1 MISNTGNT
9 TSTRSENRRIRSWSK
24 CPPLVEV
31 ILSKR
36 KEEGEEAFSSMNDEG
51 RSKCLG
57 TSCYATNPQVFPIP
71 GFNIYSNFISVE
83 EEETIVRI
91 LDGRNTG
98 KEGKGWQVC
107 GFTSSSKQPKREQI
121 ITFHHYNKVKLSSST
136 SSSLLGEEEDK
147 EEEGQKWSFLIEK
160 LETFVKTDVDQ
171 PSPNDNN
178 HHPWEGRKIE
188 LHAIESNG
196 ASPDTDRLEER
207 RENCC
212 LVAEISLLNHAM
224 VSFQKIR
231 PEVGQVTNNNNST
244 TETTTTT
251 TTLFGESQSDDI
263 KTQHSTNILI
273 PKQSLVLRSGEFLH
287 CWKSHVTTSY
297 QHGHCNDKRG
307 IILPHKFGGG
317 RLVRDEA
324 YRRIALKIRIYHHD
338 DYQHKDIIIDMLKN
352 GENINMEHQQL
363 LPVETTSSSSSLIS
377 LEGNTDRESSNH
389 ETKEDENKAP
399 EEVIPLKDLLTIVV
413 TTSPIISNPCTD
425 MIEKVFSTFYFA
437 GYDFATS
444 CPKVIICDGHRILD
458 DTDEDISTDNNNKN
472 NNKVTRKHSNAKQ
485 ALRNGIAT
493 QQQAKNYIEFKR
505 RLHSLCST
513 NNLSTSKLF
522 HNTQVIELT
531 ERHGYGFALREAVRH
546 HVHTPYVCVI
556 QHDRT
561 FLRSTPVW
569 ETVQAMRKNSS
580 LLKYVGFTM
589 KSNLMYHDIFMSK
602 YGRRS
607 YDIVKTT
614 MVQRPTDLL
623 LSNSI
628 YGSNGISCK
637 EILSNS
643 NTNNRR
649 GNESLL
655 SLQKTYMSSES
666 YQAYKEW
673 LLCND
678 CINDMTQLS
687 LIPTLFWY
695 DNIHIA
701 ETSHYRDFVFNDSS
715 KMVARGGFVEDKLT
729 QVMVRQVEKLG
740 LVEGHRMFGCYLLD
754 DQSGF
759 FFTGHLDGGRYMSD
773 EAREQF
779 LKTILNKNSTSDN
792 LMHDNSNLEKEAEL
806 KAWV

>member
-1 MISNTGNT
+1 
-9 TSTRSENRRIRSWSK
+9 
-24 CPPLVEV
+24 
-31 ILSKR
+31 
-36 KEEGEEAFSSMNDEG
+36 
-51 RSKCLG
+51 
-57 TSCYATNPQVFPIP
+57 
-71 GFNIYSNFISVE
+71 
-83 EEETIVRI
+83 
-91 LDGRNTG
+91 
-98 KEGKGWQVC
+98 
-107 GFTSSSKQPKREQI
+107 
-121 ITFHHYNKVKLSSST
+121 
-136 SSSLLGEEEDK
+136 
-147 EEEGQKWSFLIEK
+147 
-160 LETFVKTDVDQ
+160 
-171 PSPNDNN
+171 
-178 HHPWEGRKIE
+178 
-188 LHAIESNG
+188 
-196 ASPDTDRLEER
+196 
-207 RENCC
+207 
-212 LVAEISLLNHAM
+212 
-224 VSFQKIR
+224 
-231 PEVGQVTNNNNST
+231 
-244 TETTTTT
+244 
-251 TTLFGESQSDDI
+251 
-263 KTQHSTNILI
+263 
-273 PKQSLVLRSGEFLH
+273 
-287 CWKSHVTTSY
+287 
-297 QHGHCNDKRG
+297 
-307 IILPHKFGGG
+307 
-317 RLVRDEA
+317 
-324 YRRIALKIRIYHHD
+324 
-338 DYQHKDIIIDMLKN
+338 MLKN
-352 GENINMEHQQL
+352 GENIDMEHQQL
-363 LPVETTSSSSSLIS
+363 SPVEITSSSSSLIS
-377 LEGNTDRESSNH
+377 LECNKDRASSDH
-389 ETKEDENKAP
+389 ETKEDENQYS

-437 GYDFATS
+437 GHDFATS

-458 DTDEDISTDNNNKN
+458 DTDEDSSTDYNNN

-513 NNLSTSKLF
+513 STKSNNLSTFKLF
-522 HNTQVIELT
+522 QNTKVVELT

-628 YGSNGISCK
+628 YGSNGISCQ
-637 EILSNS
+637 EILSNT

-673 LLCND
+673 LLCKQQQQSND
-678 CINDMTQLS
+678 CINDVTQLS

-754 DQSGF
+754 DHSGF

-773 EAREQF
+773 EARVQF
-779 LKTILNKNSTSDN
+779 LKTILNKNSTENDD

-806 KAWV
+806 KAYVQLDA